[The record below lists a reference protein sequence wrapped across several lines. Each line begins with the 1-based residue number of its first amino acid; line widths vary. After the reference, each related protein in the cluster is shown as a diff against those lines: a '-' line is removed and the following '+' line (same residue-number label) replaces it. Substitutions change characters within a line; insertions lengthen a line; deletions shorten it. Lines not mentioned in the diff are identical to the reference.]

1 MRTEPSHRLGSHVK
15 EKGERRKLK
24 GGQPAE
30 HPCLSSLLP
39 GVPNASRLLLAQQQ
53 ANAPT
58 TLFLCPEAVP
68 SSHGRKPPSLDL
80 LVGYLV
86 TQMKA
91 VQIQK
96 SGLRA
101 GRHGCKKPLF
111 SGILYSR
118 NCGRALQWTCR
129 CEGPSSAMGRAQW
142 TILVGVWRVP
152 TERTTVKAGLMQWQE
167 YCGACCEP
175 T

>member
-58 TLFLCPEAVP
+58 TLFLC

-86 TQMKA
+86 TEMKA

-96 SGLRA
+96 SGLRV
-101 GRHGCKKPLF
+101 GRHSCKKPLF

-118 NCGRALQWTCR
+118 NVEEPCSGPAGVRGPPVPWAELSGLFWWAFGECQQKGRQ
-129 CEGPSSAMGRAQW
+129 
-142 TILVGVWRVP
+142 
-152 TERTTVKAGLMQWQE
+152 
-167 YCGACCEP
+167 
-175 T
+175 